1 MRNQPLIV
9 VADDDELLRSLVEFK
24 LRGRGYDVVP
34 AQDGEEALKLVA
46 IHVPDLIVL
55 DAMMPG
61 RDGFAVL
68 RQLKSDAKLADIP
81 VVMLTARRLESDI
94 VGALQAGASDYLI
107 KPFSPEELAAR
118 VARLLPLKDQ

>member
-1 MRNQPLIV
+1 MNEQPLIV

-24 LRGRGYDVVP
+24 LKARGYNVM
-34 AQDGEEALKLVA
+34 AARDGSEALKLIA
-46 IHVPDLIVL
+46 THTPDLIVL

-61 RDGFAVL
+61 QDGFAVL
-68 RQLKSDAKLADIP
+68 RHVKSDPRLAGIP

-107 KPFSPEELAAR
+107 KPFSPEELAVR
-118 VARLLPLKDQ
+118 IARLLPAKIQ